1 MRTIK
6 IKAMRIKRGLTQKQL
21 ADRLGV
27 KQQNVSDW
35 ERGERSPSVK
45 NLKKLAEVLNCQ
57 IDDLV

>member
-1 MRTIK
+1 MSIK
-6 IKAMRIKRGLTQKQL
+6 ELRKKRGLTQKQL
-21 ADRLGV
+21 AELLGV

-45 NLKKLAEVLNCQ
+45 NLKKLAEILNCQ

>member
-1 MRTIK
+1 MSVKEMRK
-6 IKAMRIKRGLTQKQL
+6 KRGLTQKQL

-45 NLKKLAEVLNCQ
+45 NLKKLAEILNCQ

>member
-1 MRTIK
+1 MGIK
-6 IKAMRIKRGLTQKQL
+6 IKEMRTKRGLTQKQL

-35 ERGERSPSVK
+35 ERSARSPSVK
-45 NLKKLAEVLNCQ
+45 NLRKLAEILNCQ

>member
-1 MRTIK
+1 MGIK
-6 IKAMRIKRGLTQKQL
+6 IKEMRIKRGLTQKQL
-21 ADRLGV
+21 AELLGV

-45 NLKKLAEVLNCQ
+45 NLKKLSEILNCQ

>member
-1 MRTIK
+1 LGKK
-6 IKAMRIKRGLTQKQL
+6 IKAIRKKRGLTQKQL
-21 ADRLGV
+21 AELLGV

-45 NLKKLAEVLNCQ
+45 NLKKLSEILNCQ

>member
-1 MRTIK
+1 MGKK

-21 ADRLGV
+21 AELLGV
-27 KQQNVSDW
+27 KQQNISDW

-45 NLKKLAEVLNCQ
+45 NLKKMAEILNCQ

>member
-1 MRTIK
+1 MSVKEMRK
-6 IKAMRIKRGLTQKQL
+6 KRGLTQKQL

-45 NLKKLAEVLNCQ
+45 NLKKLSEILNCQ

>member
-1 MRTIK
+1 MGIK

-35 ERGERSPSVK
+35 ERSLRSPSVK
-45 NLKKLAEVLNCQ
+45 NLKKLSEILNCQ

>member
-1 MRTIK
+1 MSVKEMRQ
-6 IKAMRIKRGLTQKQL
+6 KRGLTQKQL

-35 ERGERSPSVK
+35 ERSLRSPSVK
-45 NLKKLAEVLNCQ
+45 NLKKLAEILNCQ